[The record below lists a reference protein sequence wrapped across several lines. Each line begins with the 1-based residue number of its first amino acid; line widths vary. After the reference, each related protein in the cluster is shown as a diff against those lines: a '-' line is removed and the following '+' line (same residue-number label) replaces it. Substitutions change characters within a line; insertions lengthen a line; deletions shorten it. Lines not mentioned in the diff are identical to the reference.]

1 MKYDLPS
8 VRENIND
15 ISEAIFAILH
25 KYAAAGLS
33 KGENFD
39 LVVSAF
45 KASIASISNRVIAH
59 IRKYTLFL
67 TSCGSVSQK
76 AFSLLIFNVQV
87 Y

>member
-8 VRENIND
+8 VRENIDN
-15 ISEAIFAILH
+15 ISEAIFSILH

-45 KASIASISNRVIAH
+45 KASTAIGAYQ
-59 IRKYTLFL
+59 KYSLRL
-67 TSCGSVSQK
+67 VPQK
-76 AFSLLIFNVQV
+76 SLLLCISDLSSRFAMCK
-87 Y
+87 